1 MEFVKKKSF
10 PAFEKQ
16 FFFLSVFENHCVLYP
31 YLSYTCT
38 APVYVE
44 KKEEGGQAYFFL
56 EKGRRTVVH
65 SRWVQLV
72 QEEGGEEIGET
83 RRFPVIRPLPRSRE
97 KRQISFFFSPP
108 SINARKEI
116 LLA

>member
-1 MEFVKKKSF
+1 MYST
-10 PAFEKQ
+10 
-16 FFFLSVFENHCVLYP
+16 CV
-31 YLSYTCT
+31 
-38 APVYVE
+38 V

-83 RRFPVIRPLPRSRE
+83 RRFPVIRPLWPGRERSV
-97 KRQISFFFSPP
+97 KFLSSFRRPV
-108 SINARKEI
+108 
-116 LLA
+116 